1 METELNMGMGRP
13 AFAAARRHGI
23 KPTLSC
29 DVVSL
34 NTGDLFTQTRMG
46 LAFQRWADTE
56 DLNIAGSDPTAVTVT
71 AQEALAWT
79 TVNAAE
85 AIGLD
90 HRIGSLTPGKQ
101 ADIIVTG
108 GPGMSQP
115 PLFAPAGTLVFQST
129 PADVRHVLVAGRFAK
144 RDGRLTGTDLPA
156 LLARADA
163 SAETVLGR
171 LAGAGRPL
179 PGTPPEAWGFIASMS
194 SELQAAPE
202 HQQSGK

>member
-1 METELNMGMGRP
+1 
-13 AFAAARRHGI
+13 
-23 KPTLSC
+23 
-29 DVVSL
+29 
-34 NTGDLFTQTRMG
+34 MG

-56 DLNIAGSDPTAVTVT
+56 NLNLTGADPTTVTIT

-90 HRIGSLTPGKQ
+90 HRIGSLAPGKQ

-108 GPGMSQP
+108 GPGMSQHP
-115 PLFAPAGTLVFQST
+115 HLDPAGTLVFQTT

-144 RDGRLTGTDLPA
+144 RDGRLTGTDHPA
-156 LLARADA
+156 LTARADA

-171 LAGAGRPL
+171 LADAGRPL
-179 PGTPPEAWGFIASMS
+179 PGTPPEGWGLIARMS
-194 SELQAAPE
+194 SELQATPE
-202 HQQSGK
+202 HQQTGK